1 LIEYDITFKPQT
13 QLFFSAKVVKGY
25 FGKISRD
32 ILEKIFFRAPTLK
45 GSYLIMRSFKLNS

>member
-1 LIEYDITFKPQT
+1 
-13 QLFFSAKVVKGY
+13 VKGY